1 MQRLAADAE
10 RIAPLQS
17 MTDFMRLKVS
27 TLISIFAVCLLCL
40 PLAALAQAR
49 TPETKPSTVGG
60 GSPDAGYRIRQGDK
74 LSVKFLY
81 HPELTDTALVVRP
94 DGFISLQLI
103 EDVRA
108 EGMTVSQLKKHLEKA
123 YEEIL
128 LTPVITVTLVEYVP
142 PRVFIGGQVNKPGRY
157 DLRDAQTLVQVIF
170 LAGGF
175 TRDAN
180 RRMVLHARPNGSGSG
195 SSSSE
200 RRDWRFQSANVL
212 KILNEK
218 GEEQDIVLQDG
229 DYIFIPDSKIS
240 QINKA
245 IEGFRGLVPF
255 F

>member
-1 MQRLAADAE
+1 
-10 RIAPLQS
+10 
-17 MTDFMRLKVS
+17 MRLKVS
-27 TLISIFAVCLLCL
+27 TLIFTFAVCLFSL
-40 PLAALAQAR
+40 PLAAFAQGR

-60 GSPDAGYRIRQGDK
+60 GSPEAGYRIRQGDK

-103 EDVRA
+103 DDVKA

-142 PRVFIGGQVNKPGRY
+142 PRVFIGGQINKPGRY

-180 RRMVLHARPNGSGSG
+180 RRMVLHARPNGNGG
-195 SSSSE
+195 D

-240 QINKA
+240 QVNKA